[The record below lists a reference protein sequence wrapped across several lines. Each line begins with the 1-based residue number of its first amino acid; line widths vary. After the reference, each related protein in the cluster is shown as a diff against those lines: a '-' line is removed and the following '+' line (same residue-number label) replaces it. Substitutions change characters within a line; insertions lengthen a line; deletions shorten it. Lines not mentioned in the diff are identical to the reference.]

1 MVIGY
6 LLGRATVGDLGS
18 LMKIILR
25 VASYVLLSILLLVF
39 SNFTAAEMALFIQA
53 LAKKATAAEAQ
64 KTTVVSGKDGW
75 LFFAPELRS
84 MSVGQF
90 WGDAAPRVSRA
101 SNPEFADPLP
111 AILDFKAQLDRAGIE
126 LIFVPIPAKAT
137 IYPEMISEHGDTTAR
152 TDRYHLKFY
161 DILREQGVNVLDL
174 TPLFLK
180 NRFTDAGP
188 IYCKQDTHWSGQGC
202 VLAAAAIAEVIGAP
216 SWMVEIPKRHK
227 NHDAS
232 QSERKPVLDNGQNR
246 AGTPIVKKNEIT
258 GDLWKALGDEN
269 LQKEQLR
276 LTYIKEGVSASW
288 RASPVVLLGD
298 SHNLVFHA
306 GADMHAQGA
315 GLPDHLAHQLGFP
328 VDVVAVRGSG
338 ATPSRLNLYRR
349 RDNMKGKRV
358 VVWCLSVRE
367 FTEGQGWRLVPVIR

>member
-1 MVIGY
+1 
-6 LLGRATVGDLGS
+6 
-18 LMKIILR
+18 MKMILQ
-25 VASYVLLSILLLVF
+25 VTTYALLSILLLVF
-39 SNFTAAEMALFIQA
+39 SNFTAAETELFGQS
-53 LAKKATAAEAQ
+53 LAEKATAAAAQ

-75 LFFAPELRS
+75 LFFAPELRHL
-84 MSVGQF
+84 SVGQF
-90 WGDAAPRVSRA
+90 WGDAAARVSRA
-101 SNPEFADPLP
+101 SNPELADPLP
-111 AILDFKAQLDRAGIE
+111 AILDFKAQLDKAGIE

-137 IYPEMISEHGDTTAR
+137 IYPEMVSEHGTVTAR
-152 TDRYHLKFY
+152 TDKYHLKFY

-180 NRFTDAGP
+180 NRFADAGP
-188 IYCKQDTHWSGQGC
+188 VYCKQDTHWSGRGC
-202 VLAAAAIAEVIGAP
+202 VLAAEAIAEAIGTP
-216 SWMVEIPKRHK
+216 SWMAEVPKR
-227 NHDAS
+227 D
-232 QSERKPVLDNGQNR
+232 
-246 AGTPIVKKNEIT
+246 VKTETRTIAIT
-258 GDLWKALGDEN
+258 GDLWKEFGNEN

-276 LTYIKEGVSASW
+276 LTYVNVGVGLPNSYAW

-298 SHNLVFHA
+298 SHSLVFHA
-306 GADMHAQGA
+306 GANMHAQGA
-315 GLPDHLAHQLGFP
+315 GLPDHLAYQLGFP

>member
-1 MVIGY
+1 MTLRNLS
-6 LLGRATVGDLGS
+6 LLKMRLHAKFY
-18 LMKIILR
+18 M
-25 VASYVLLSILLLVF
+25 LLSVLILVGF
-39 SNFTAAEMALFIQA
+39 SNFTAAETELFIQS
-53 LAKKATAAEAQ
+53 LAEKAAEAEAQ
-64 KTTVVSGKDGW
+64 QTTVVSGKEGW

-90 WGDAAPRVSRA
+90 WGDAAQRVSRA

-111 AILDFKAQLDRAGIE
+111 AILDFKSQLDKAGIS

-137 IYPEMISEHGDTTAR
+137 IYPEMLSEHEDATAR
-152 TDRYHLKFY
+152 TDEYHLKFY
-161 DILREQGVNVLDL
+161 DILRKQGVNVLDL

-188 IYCKQDTHWSGQGC
+188 VYCKQDTHWSGQGC
-202 VLAAAAIAEVIGAP
+202 VLAAAAIAKAIGTPA
-216 SWMVEIPKRHK
+216 WAAEIPKNDIKTETRTI
-227 NHDAS
+227 A
-232 QSERKPVLDNGQNR
+232 
-246 AGTPIVKKNEIT
+246 IT
-258 GDLWKALGDEN
+258 GDLWKELGDEN

-276 LTYIKEGVSASW
+276 LTYVKEGVSASW

-298 SHNLVFHA
+298 SHNLVFHT
-306 GADMHAQGA
+306 GGDMHAQGA
-315 GLPDHLAHQLGFP
+315 GLPDHLAYQLGFP

-367 FTEGQGWRLVPVIR
+367 FTEGQGWRKVPVIR

>member
-1 MVIGY
+1 MTLRNLR
-6 LLGRATVGDLGS
+6 LLKMGLHAKFY
-18 LMKIILR
+18 M
-25 VASYVLLSILLLVF
+25 LLSVLILVGF
-39 SNFTAAEMALFIQA
+39 PNFTAAETELFIRS
-53 LAKKATAAEAQ
+53 LAEKAAEAEAQ
-64 KTTVVSGKDGW
+64 QTTVVSGKEGW

-90 WGDAAPRVSRA
+90 WGDAAQRVSRA

-111 AILDFKAQLDRAGIE
+111 AILDFKSQLDKAGIS

-137 IYPEMISEHGDTTAR
+137 IYPEMLSEHEDATAR
-152 TDRYHLKFY
+152 TDEHHLKFY
-161 DILREQGVNVLDL
+161 DILRKHGVNVLDL

-188 IYCKQDTHWSGQGC
+188 VYCKQDTHWSGQGC
-202 VLAAAAIAEVIGAP
+202 VLAAEAIAEAIGAP
-216 SWMVEIPKRHK
+216 AWAAEIPKHNK
-227 NHDAS
+227 NHDTP

-246 AGTPIVKKNEIT
+246 AGAPIVKKIPIA
-258 GDLWKALGDEN
+258 GDLWKELGDEN

-276 LTYIKEGVSASW
+276 LTYVKEGVGASW

-306 GADMHAQGA
+306 GGDMHAQGA
-315 GLPDHLAHQLGFP
+315 GLPDHLAYQLGFP

-367 FTEGQGWRLVPVIR
+367 FTEGQGWRPVPVIQ

>member
-1 MVIGY
+1 MILGTLR
-6 LLGRATVGDLGS
+6 LLKNGNLRATFC
-18 LMKIILR
+18 
-25 VASYVLLSILLLVF
+25 ALLSVLILVGF
-39 SNFTAAEMALFIQA
+39 PNFTAAETELFIQS
-53 LAKKATAAEAQ
+53 LAEKAAEAEAQ
-64 KTTVVSGKDGW
+64 QTTVVSGEEGW
-75 LFFAPELRS
+75 LFFAPELRT
-84 MSVGQF
+84 MSIGQF
-90 WGDAAPRVSRA
+90 WGDAAQHVSRA

-111 AILDFKAQLDRAGIE
+111 AILDFKAQLDKAGIE

-137 IYPEMISEHGDTTAR
+137 IYPEMISEHGTVKAR
-152 TDRYHLKFY
+152 TDEYHLKFY
-161 DILREQGVNVLDL
+161 DILREHGVNVLDL
-174 TPLFLK
+174 TPIFLK

-188 IYCKQDTHWSGQGC
+188 VYCKQDTHWSGQGC
-202 VLAAAAIAEVIGAP
+202 VLAAAAIAEAISTPVWAA
-216 SWMVEIPKRHK
+216 EIPKR
-227 NHDAS
+227 DIETETRTIS
-232 QSERKPVLDNGQNR
+232 
-246 AGTPIVKKNEIT
+246 IT
-258 GDLWKALGDEN
+258 GDLWRDLGDEN

-276 LTYIKEGVSASW
+276 LTHIKDGVGASW

-315 GLPDHLAHQLGFP
+315 GLPDQLAYQLGFP

-367 FTEGQGWRLVPVIR
+367 FTEGQGWRKVPIIR

>member
-1 MVIGY
+1 MILNNLN
-6 LLGRATVGDLGS
+6 LLNVCLQAVC
-18 LMKIILR
+18 
-25 VASYVLLSILLLVF
+25 YVLLSVLLLVGF
-39 SNFTAAEMALFIQA
+39 LNFTTAETESFIQA
-53 LAKKATAAEAQ
+53 LAEKAAEAEARQ
-64 KTTVVSGKDGW
+64 TTVVSGKKGW
-75 LFFAPELRS
+75 LFFAPELRA

-101 SNPEFADPLP
+101 STPEFADPLP

-137 IYPEMISEHGDTTAR
+137 IYPEMISEHGDTPTR
-152 TDRYHLKFY
+152 TDEYHLKFY
-161 DILREQGVNVLDL
+161 DILRAHGVNVLDL
-174 TPLFLK
+174 TPIFLK

-188 IYCKQDTHWSGQGC
+188 IYCQQDTHWSGQGC
-202 VLAAAAIAEVIGAP
+202 VLAAAAIAEAIGTPVWAA
-216 SWMVEIPKRHK
+216 EIPKRDLK
-227 NHDAS
+227 T
-232 QSERKPVLDNGQNR
+232 ETRTIP
-246 AGTPIVKKNEIT
+246 IT
-258 GDLWKALGDEN
+258 GDLWRDLDDEN
-269 LQKEQLR
+269 LPKEQLR
-276 LTYIKEGVSASW
+276 LTYVNVGVGLPNPYAW

-298 SHNLVFHA
+298 SHSLVFHA

-367 FTEGQGWRLVPVIR
+367 FTEGQGWRKVPVIR

>member
-1 MVIGY
+1 MG
-6 LLGRATVGDLGS
+6 
-18 LMKIILR
+18 
-25 VASYVLLSILLLVF
+25 F
-39 SNFTAAEMALFIQA
+39 SNFTAAETELFIQS
-53 LAKKATAAEAQ
+53 LAEKAAEAEAQ
-64 KTTVVSGKDGW
+64 QTTVVSGKEGW

-90 WGDAAPRVSRA
+90 WGDAAQRVSRA

-111 AILDFKAQLDRAGIE
+111 AILDFKSQLDKAGIS

-137 IYPEMISEHGDTTAR
+137 IYPEMLSEHEDATAR
-152 TDRYHLKFY
+152 TDEYHLKYLKFY
-161 DILREQGVNVLDL
+161 DILRKHGVDVLDL

-188 IYCKQDTHWSGQGC
+188 VYCKQDTHWSGQGC
-202 VLAAAAIAEVIGAP
+202 VLAAAAIAKAI
-216 SWMVEIPKRHK
+216 
-227 NHDAS
+227 
-232 QSERKPVLDNGQNR
+232 
-246 AGTPIVKKNEIT
+246 GTPAWAAETPKNDIKTETRTIAIT
-258 GDLWKALGDEN
+258 GDLWKELGDEN

-276 LTYIKEGVSASW
+276 LTYVKEGVSASW

-298 SHNLVFHA
+298 SHNLVFHT
-306 GADMHAQGA
+306 GGDMHAQGA
-315 GLPDHLAHQLGFP
+315 GLPDHLAYQLGFP

-349 RDNMKGKRV
+349 RDNMKGKRL

-367 FTEGQGWRLVPVIR
+367 FTEGQGWRKVPIIQ

>member
-1 MVIGY
+1 MT
-6 LLGRATVGDLGS
+6 LG
-18 LMKIILR
+18 ILR
-25 VASYVLLSILLLVF
+25 LLKMGLPAKFCAFLSVLILAGF
-39 SNFTAAEMALFIQA
+39 PNFTAAETELFIEA
-53 LAKKATAAEAQ
+53 LAEKAAEAEARQ
-64 KTTVVSGKDGW
+64 TTVVSGKEGW
-75 LFFAPELRS
+75 LFFAPELRAL
-84 MSVGQF
+84 SVGQF

-101 SNPEFADPLP
+101 STPEFADPLP
-111 AILDFKAQLDRAGIE
+111 AILDFKGQLDRAGIE

-152 TDRYHLKFY
+152 TDEYHLRFY
-161 DILREQGVNVLDL
+161 DILRQHSVNVLDL
-174 TPLFLK
+174 TPIFLK
-180 NRFTDAGP
+180 NRFTDTGP

-202 VLAAAAIAEVIGAP
+202 VLAAAAIAEAIGTPVWAA
-216 SWMVEIPKRHK
+216 EIPKRDLK
-227 NHDAS
+227 T
-232 QSERKPVLDNGQNR
+232 ETRTLP
-246 AGTPIVKKNEIT
+246 IT
-258 GDLWKALGDEN
+258 GDLWRDLGDEN

-276 LTYIKEGVSASW
+276 LTYVNAGVGLPNSNAW

-298 SHNLVFHA
+298 SHSLVFHA

-367 FTEGQGWRLVPVIR
+367 FTEGQGWRKVPVIR